1 MKSTEFKLHQIK
13 AELIQHSPQPIT
25 LETEREAAVA
35 LVLRQSGNDVEMLFI
50 QRAVSERDPWSG
62 QIAFPGGGKE
72 PSDADL
78 VETALRETQ
87 EEIAVDLDRQIFCHH
102 LMDQQGSNR
111 GGAIDLMIR
120 CLVFQADTTVDPVP
134 NYEVAEVF
142 WTPLSRLCN
151 PENQLTFQPAIT
163 NTRAPGIDLGEGQR
177 GQPRILWGLTYRFV
191 QHFFWQLKKR
201 V

>member
-1 MKSTEFKLHQIK
+1 MKSIEFKLREIK
-13 AELIQHSPQPIT
+13 AVLLQHSPQPLS
-25 LETEREAAVA
+25 LETAKEAAVA
-35 LVLRQSGNDVEMLFI
+35 LVLRQGIDDVEMLFI
-50 QRAVSERDPWSG
+50 QRATSERDPWSG

-78 VETALRETQ
+78 VETAMRET
-87 EEIAVDLDRQIFCHH
+87 EEEVAVMLNDQLFCHH

-111 GGAIDLMIR
+111 GGSMDLMIR
-120 CLVFQADTTVDPVP
+120 CLVFETNRAVRPVP

-142 WTPLSRLCN
+142 WVPLSRLVN
-151 PENQLTFQPAIT
+151 PEHQLTFQPAIT
-163 NTRAPGIDLGEGQR
+163 NKPANGIDLGEGCA

-191 QHFFWQLKKR
+191 QYFFTLLNKN